1 MADRFQSGDE
11 IIIKGV
17 ITKSDSSCGDIY
29 NTEEKPAK
37 AKKNKFDVRDHIS
50 AEGAEVANQAGQ
62 TLLQSVA
69 TQASSMGMSGCI
81 ALGSGVYF
89 QADAVTQNWVEAY
102 TIAEPMVAELVD
114 TGTIQ
119 NTIPETSKY
128 YGTTIP
134 KTESFF
140 GKKVGDAK
148 KAQEAY
154 DKLTPEQKAL
164 QDDFKKATSSPSP
177 QDDPQGSKI

>member
-17 ITKSDSSCGDIY
+17 ITKSDSSSGDIY
-29 NTEEKPAK
+29 KEEKKP
-37 AKKNKFDVRDHIS
+37 KKKFDVRDHIGTES
-50 AEGAEVANQAGQ
+50 VEVANQAGQ
-62 TLLQSVA
+62 TILQSI
-69 TQASSMGMSGCI
+69 TSQASSMGMSGCI

-89 QADAVTQNWVEAY
+89 QADAVADNWQEAY
-102 TIAEPMVAELVD
+102 TIAEPMVAELID
-114 TGTIQ
+114 SGTIE

-128 YGTTIP
+128 YGTSIP

-164 QDDFKKATSSPSP
+164 QQDFKKSVTTPSP
-177 QDDPQGSKI
+177 DDDEIGSKI